1 MPLNC
6 NICINF
12 VFLQF
17 LKLVNLVFINLEKY
31 WKQLK
36 GGGNKEGQGK
46 IIKSK

>member
-1 MPLNC
+1 MALNC
-6 NICINF
+6 KIYINF
-12 VFLQF
+12 VFQF
-17 LKLVNLVFINLEKY
+17 IKLVNIVFINLEKY